1 MSQLAFPIA
10 NTFGLAA
17 RCRQLLRVSAPCR
30 FGVDE
35 PALVVGEGSNLIPLC
50 DFAGSVVQLA
60 DQQLSWQRQG
70 DDWLVTAGGG
80 CNWHQL
86 VSELVAAGIGGLEN
100 LALIPGTVG
109 AAPVQNI
116 GAYGLEVGECID
128 WIEGFDRRDGQP
140 FRLTASDCRFG
151 YRDSLFKQQDG
162 QALVISRLQLRLPQR
177 WQARTSYA
185 PLARLLDGETAT
197 PQRIFEAVCAIRRQK
212 LPDWQQLGNA
222 GSFFKNPLVSAEQAA
237 QLAAAEPGLV
247 SFAHSDGTVK
257 LAAGWLID
265 RCGLK
270 GLAVGG
276 AAVHREQALVLVNR
290 SGTATARDLLQLALS
305 VRERVQQRFGVR
317 LEPEVRF
324 IAEQGEIG
332 FDQALVRFL
341 G

>member
-17 RCRQLLRVSAPCR
+17 RCRQHLRVADPCR

-60 DQQLSWQRQG
+60 DQQLSWQAQG

-86 VSELVAAGIGGLEN
+86 VTELVAAGIGGLEN

-116 GAYGLEVGECID
+116 GAYGLEVGERID
-128 WIEGFDRRDGQP
+128 WVEGFDRRDGQP
-140 FRLTASDCRFG
+140 FRLGARDCRFG
-151 YRDSLFKQQDG
+151 YRDSLFKQGDG
-162 QALVISRLQLRLPQR
+162 QSLVISRVQLRLPQA
-177 WQARTSYA
+177 WQGRTSYA
-185 PLARLLDGETAT
+185 PLARLLDGQTAT
-197 PQRIFEAVCAIRRQK
+197 PQQIFDAVCAIRRQK

-237 QLAAAEPGLV
+237 RLAAAEPGLV
-247 SFAHSDGTVK
+247 SFAQGDGAVK

-276 AAVHREQALVLVNR
+276 AAVHSEQALVLVNR
-290 SGTATARDLLQLALS
+290 SGTATARDLLQLAS
-305 VRERVQQRFGVR
+305 TVRERVQARFGVT

>member
-17 RCRQLLRVSAPCR
+17 RCRQHLRVAAPCR

-60 DQQLSWQRQG
+60 DQQLSWQPQG

-86 VSELVAAGIGGLEN
+86 VSELVTAGIGGLEN
-100 LALIPGTVG
+100 LALIPGSVG

-116 GAYGLEVGECID
+116 GAYGLEVGERID
-128 WIEGFDRRDGQP
+128 WVEGFDRRDGQP
-140 FRLTASDCRFG
+140 FRLSASDCRFG
-151 YRDSLFKQQDG
+151 YRDSLFKQADG
-162 QALVISRLQLRLPQR
+162 QALVISRVQLRLPQA
-177 WQARTSYA
+177 WQGRTSYA
-185 PLARLLDGETAT
+185 PLARLLDGKAVT
-197 PQRIFEAVCAIRRQK
+197 PQQIFDAVCVIRRQK

-247 SFAHSDGTVK
+247 SFAQGDGSVK

-276 AAVHREQALVLVNR
+276 AAVHSEQALVLVNR
-290 SGTATARDLLQLALS
+290 SGTATARDLLQLALT
-305 VRERVQQRFGVR
+305 VRERVQARFGVT